1 MTPEY
6 PLGAPL
12 GSRYKALEICCRTDG
27 RTYAVN
33 LHVETY
39 FPGDVYQG
47 FIGEEGAV
55 NDAAVSIENRSNDH
69 HQSVCNHHNST
80 TIIEEEEDK
89 PSQSLDVREYIS
101 SRYKRLYKIDPSTNP
116 LSGFPP
122 SGFTRLIMPFA
133 DFTLTSRGRARM
145 EQRYLD
151 GAVTLESIG
160 FTLMDGQDGDFTFDL
175 VSVRAVNVLEGEV
188 VGTLEDERREEEMR
202 RQFMQ
207 EAGKG

>member
-1 MTPEY
+1 
-6 PLGAPL
+6 
-12 GSRYKALEICCRTDG
+12 
-27 RTYAVN
+27 
-33 LHVETY
+33 
-39 FPGDVYQG
+39 
-47 FIGEEGAV
+47 
-55 NDAAVSIENRSNDH
+55 
-69 HQSVCNHHNST
+69 
-80 TIIEEEEDK
+80 
-89 PSQSLDVREYIS
+89 
-101 SRYKRLYKIDPSTNP
+101 
-116 LSGFPP
+116 
-122 SGFTRLIMPFA
+122 
-133 DFTLTSRGRARM
+133 M

>member
-39 FPGDVYQG
+39 FPDDMYQG
-47 FIGEEGAV
+47 FIGKEGSVIMGSNPEKEGAGYYT
-55 NDAAVSIENRSNDH
+55 DQAVCDQENS
-69 HQSVCNHHNST
+69 ST
-80 TIIEEEEDK
+80 IQQE
-89 PSQSLDVREYIS
+89 PSQSLDVREYIK
-101 SRYKRLYKIDPSTNP
+101 SRYNRVYTTDPSTDP

-122 SGFTRLIMPFA
+122 KGFTRLIMPFT
-133 DFTLTSRGRARM
+133 DFVLTSKGRARM

-151 GAVTLESIG
+151 GAITIDSIG

-175 VSVRAVNVLEGEV
+175 VSVRAVNVLEGDV

-202 RQFMQ
+202 RQFME
-207 EAGKG
+207 EAGKS